1 MAKILSQDEIDALL
15 STVAEDAS
23 EVEGADGGPT
33 RRAVLYDFKHPNLI
47 SKEQMRLL
55 ENIHENFSR
64 NFGVYLSAQL
74 RMIVEIE
81 LLAIDQLLYSE
92 FVMSIAPPGCL
103 YVVNMSNPEGEAIL
117 ELSPSLVIFI
127 VEKLFGGKGA
137 FSAAISRPIS
147 SIEQRIMRKV
157 IDRAATEMNN
167 VWSPITDIQVEI
179 SGFESNPEFIQIV
192 PSAEPVVVVSLQ
204 IKIHDNKTL
213 MNFCYPYRWLAEM
226 VGHPDVQD
234 KLQFGL
240 SEATEE
246 ERRLME
252 DHLHR
257 ITCDLRASLGKATM
271 TIQDFI
277 HLQVGDLLIL
287 DSKPNQENTV
297 YVRETPAFKGIVGRQ
312 DKYRA
317 VLITDVSNEDMV
329 PWNTNS

>member
-15 STVAEDAS
+15 STVAEDTA
-23 EVEGADGGPT
+23 EAGGPGGGPT

-55 ENIHENFSR
+55 ENIHETFSR
-64 NFGVYLSAQL
+64 NFGVFLSAQL

-103 YVVNMSNPEGEAIL
+103 YVVKMNNPEGEAIL

-127 VEKLFGGKGA
+127 VEKLFGGKGG

-147 SIEQRIMRKV
+147 AIEQRIMRKV
-157 IDRAATEMNN
+157 IDRAALEMNN
-167 VWSPITDIQVEI
+167 VWSPITDIQVDI
-179 SGFESNPEFIQIV
+179 TGFESNPEFIQIV

-204 IKIHDNKTL
+204 VKIHDNKTL
-213 MNFCYPYRWLAEM
+213 MNFCYPYRWLSEM

-234 KLQFGL
+234 KLQFGI
-240 SEATEE
+240 SEASME
-246 ERRLME
+246 ERSLME
-252 DHLHR
+252 DHLSK
-257 ITCDLRASLGKATM
+257 ITIDLRASLGNATM

-277 HLQVGDLLIL
+277 HLQLGDLLIL

-312 DKYRA
+312 DKNRA
-317 VLITDVSNEDMV
+317 VLITDVSEKDMI